1 MSTEENKKDMIQ
13 EGLRNAVSSIFTMM
27 IGGEPVFKGAKEIDG
42 FSLTGDVAGL
52 MYLPCERSGLI
63 ACVVSEKLAR
73 TLVARMTGTD
83 EGDLVSDDIADGI
96 GEMVNMLAG
105 SFKTQHPESGI
116 TLTPPLSLIGPGCSL
131 TWKVDHPS
139 TILEYEVEGCPFTV
153 AVSL

>member
-1 MSTEENKKDMIQ
+1 MSNEEKSNEMIQ
-13 EGLRNAVSSIFTMM
+13 EGIRNAVSSIFMMM
-27 IGGEPVFKGAKEIDG
+27 IGSEPTFKGVKEIVG

-73 TLVARMTGTD
+73 TLISRMTGAD
-83 EGDLVSDDIADGI
+83 EGELVSDDISDGI

-116 TLTPPLSLIGPGCSL
+116 TLTPPIALIGSGCSL

-139 TILEYEVEGCPFTV
+139 IVLEYEVEGCPFTV